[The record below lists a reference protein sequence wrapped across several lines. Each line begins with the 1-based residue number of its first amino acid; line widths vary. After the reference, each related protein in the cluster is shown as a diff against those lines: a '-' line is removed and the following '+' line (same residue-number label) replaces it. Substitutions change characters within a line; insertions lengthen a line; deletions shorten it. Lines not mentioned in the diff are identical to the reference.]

1 MLLKKYVAAG
11 SKSVADKGNNESKES
26 AQPFIRPVIIRRG
39 KYSRMF
45 LIRLGIMLDY
55 VAI

>member
-11 SKSVADKGNNESKES
+11 SKSVADEGNDESKES
-26 AQPFIRPVIIRRG
+26 AQPFIRPVIIGRG
-39 KYSRMF
+39 KYGRMF
-45 LIRLGIMLDY
+45 LIGLGMMLDC